1 MNEPLEVFTHTR
13 PTYSER
19 LAKLAGV
26 VGQLSA
32 STGGGIPQRLPD
44 AHALAAS
51 LAMARCGSRDIG
63 PEIVASIYCGTD
75 LWRPRI
81 VSELVSAWMQT
92 VKVARNY
99 AKALPIV
106 AGHAYECAVYD
117 HEGLDIW
124 AANLDMKQEV
134 YSMLVKLGVG
144 MLLTAAEE
152 CVARAARKYYRQ

>member
-1 MNEPLEVFTHTR
+1 MSETVEVFTHAR

-26 VGQLSA
+26 IGQLGA
-32 STGGGIPQRLPD
+32 APGGGVANRLPD

-63 PEIVASIYCGTD
+63 PEIAAAIYCGTD

-81 VSELVSAWMQT
+81 VAELVSAWMQT

-106 AGHAYECAVYD
+106 ARHAYNGAVY
-117 HEGLDIW
+117 GDILNELW
-124 AANLDMKQEV
+124 AENLGIKKQV
-134 YSMLVKLGVG
+134 YTMLVELGTG
-144 MLLTAAEE
+144 MLLTAAED
-152 CVARAARKYYRQ
+152 CVARAARKYYRD